1 MRQGVPMDIPLSRSG
16 RWRPPQE
23 CQGVPG
29 DSPSSSVPIGHR
41 LGMLLWGPTGLGMT
55 LPSVLVG
62 CIRSRVRGVGLKF
75 QSGMT
80 WAGQIL
86 IVAVKKAYLAFLS

>member
-1 MRQGVPMDIPLSRSG
+1 MDIPLSRSR
-16 RWRPPQE
+16 RWGPPQG
-23 CQGVPG
+23 CQGVPE
-29 DSPSSSVPIGHR
+29 DSPPSSVPTDQR
-41 LGMLLWGPTGLGMT
+41 LGMLLWGAAGLGMS
-55 LPSVLVG
+55 LSSVLTG